1 MPVGSYCSDVH
12 TAEQASRAPQA
23 PRWARVIVPADYTL
37 FHVGYLGAL
46 PLLPVIL
53 RSLLGSHE
61 SLAVGVVLLVY
72 NSAIGIACLCAAPVT
87 ARLDS
92 RTAMA
97 AGLGCSAVGIGVLPY
112 AHSAFA
118 AGVALAVAG
127 GGMSVHGVTAR
138 SMVAKAV
145 PTDASRHRIYS
156 SIQIG
161 VNVSAAIGP
170 LIATSVY
177 AVSGDKA
184 VLWGATAFYV
194 IAMIL
199 VVTRIP
205 AGLRVTQPGRRWP
218 LTRGTLRQLLLSA
231 KDARTCAATL
241 AGYFLYA
248 QFFSAIALLITLFV
262 TKGPTQGVLFLENAV
277 LVVAAQA
284 PVSAIVQRA
293 MSKGTHPSAVL
304 LTGMAMFSVALLT
317 LGVLLALHVPV
328 FASVFTAIALFSL
341 AETVYTPTVNTAF
354 AQIAASSPAES
365 FNAQQILV
373 TIGQSAG
380 TLVGT
385 SVFLSVAGSGTG
397 VRYWLV
403 LAVAG
408 LVVVGVTATG
418 AVAVASVFRPWK
430 ARRTS

>member
-1 MPVGSYCSDVH
+1 MHTVG
-12 TAEQASRAPQA
+12 QA

-53 RSLLGSHE
+53 RSLLGSHG

-72 NSAIGIACLCAAPVT
+72 NAAIGIACLCAAPVT

-97 AGLGCSAVGIGVLPY
+97 AGLGCSAAGIGVLPY
-112 AHSAFA
+112 AHSVFA
-118 AGVALAVAG
+118 AGAVLAVAG
-127 GGMSVHGVTAR
+127 GGMSVHGVLAR
-138 SMVAKAV
+138 SMIAKAV

-161 VNVSAAIGP
+161 VNVSAAVGP

-177 AVSGDKA
+177 AVSGDEA
-184 VLWGATAFYV
+184 VLWGAAAFYV
-194 IAMIL
+194 AAMIL
-199 VVTRIP
+199 VLARIP
-205 AGLRVTQPGRRWP
+205 AGFHVTQRGRRWP
-218 LTRGTLRQLLLSA
+218 LAKGTLRQLLLSPR
-231 KDARTCAATL
+231 DARTCVATL

-262 TKGPTQGVLFLENAV
+262 AKGPTQGVLFLENAV
-277 LVVAAQA
+277 LVVVAQS

-293 MSKGTHPSAVL
+293 MNRGTHPSAVL

-317 LGVLLALHVPV
+317 LGVLLALQVPV
-328 FASVFTAIALFSL
+328 FVAVLTAIALFSL

-354 AQIAASSPAES
+354 AQIAASSPVES

-373 TIGQSAG
+373 TIGQSVG

-385 SVFLSVAGSGTG
+385 SVFLTIARTGTG
-397 VRYWLV
+397 ARYWLV

-408 LVVVGVTATG
+408 LVVAGITATG
-418 AVAVASVFRPWK
+418 AVSAVRVFRPWRV
-430 ARRTS
+430 RRTS

>member
-1 MPVGSYCSDVH
+1 MH
-12 TAEQASRAPQA
+12 TVERAPQA

-46 PLLPVIL
+46 PLLPIIL
-53 RSLLGSHE
+53 RSLLGSHD

-72 NSAIGIACLCAAPVT
+72 NAAIGIACLFAAPVT
-87 ARLDS
+87 ARLDC

-97 AGLGCSAVGIGVLPY
+97 TGLGCSAAGIGVLPL

-118 AGVALAVAG
+118 AGAALALAG
-127 GGMSVHGVTAR
+127 GGMSVHGVLAR
-138 SMVAKAV
+138 SMIAKTV
-145 PTDASRHRIYS
+145 PIDASRHRIYS
-156 SIQIG
+156 AIQIG

-184 VLWGATAFYV
+184 VLWGACAFYV
-194 IAMIL
+194 AAMIL
-199 VVTRIP
+199 VITRIP
-205 AGLRVTQPGRRWP
+205 AGLHVAKRDSRWP
-218 LTRGTLRQLLLSA
+218 LATGTLRQLLLSPA
-231 KDARTCAATL
+231 NARTAIATL

-262 TKGPTQGVLFLENAV
+262 AKGPTQGVLFLENAV

-284 PVSAIVQRA
+284 PVSAIVQR
-293 MSKGTHPSAVL
+293 MLNKGTHPSAVL
-304 LTGMAMFSVALLT
+304 LTGMAMFSVSLLT
-317 LGVLLALHVPV
+317 LAVLLALHVPV
-328 FASVFTAIALFSL
+328 FAAALSAIALFSL

-354 AQIAASSPAES
+354 AQIAASSPMES

-385 SVFLSVAGSGTG
+385 SVFLTVAGTGTG
-397 VRYWLV
+397 ARYWLL

-408 LVVVGVTATG
+408 LVVVGTTAATG
-418 AVAVASVFRPWK
+418 AKSLVRVFRPRE
-430 ARRTS
+430 RRTS

>member
-1 MPVGSYCSDVH
+1 MH
-12 TAEQASRAPQA
+12 TAGQA

-46 PLLPVIL
+46 PLLPVML
-53 RSLLGSHE
+53 RSLLGSHD

-72 NSAIGIACLCAAPVT
+72 NAAIGVACLCAAPVT

-92 RTAMA
+92 RTAMT
-97 AGLGCSAVGIGVLPY
+97 AGLGCSAAGIGVLPY
-112 AHSAFA
+112 AHSALA
-118 AGVALAVAG
+118 AGAALAVAG
-127 GGMSVHGVTAR
+127 GGMSVHGVIAR

-161 VNVSAAIGP
+161 VNVAAAIGP

-194 IAMIL
+194 AAMIL

-205 AGLRVTQPGRRWP
+205 AGLRVAQPGRRWP
-218 LTRGTLRQLLLSA
+218 LARGTLRQLLLSP
-231 KDARTCAATL
+231 KDARTCAATVC
-241 AGYFLYA
+241 GYFLYA
-248 QFFSAIALLITLFV
+248 QFFSAIALLITLHV
-262 TKGPTQGVLFLENAV
+262 AKGPTQGVLFLENAV
-277 LVVAAQA
+277 LIVAAQS

-293 MSKGTHPSAVL
+293 ISGGTHPSAVL
-304 LTGMAMFSVALLT
+304 LTGMAMFCVALLT

-328 FASVFTAIALFSL
+328 FAAAVAAIALFSF

-354 AQIAASSPAES
+354 AQIPASSPVES
-365 FNAQQILV
+365 FNAQQVLV

-385 SVFLSVAGSGTG
+385 SVYLSVAGAGTG
-397 VRYWLV
+397 ARYWLV

-408 LVVVGVTATG
+408 LAVVGIAATG
-418 AVAVASVFRPWK
+418 AASAVRVLRPRK
-430 ARRTS
+430 VGRTS